1 MEGAQWMMDQHVVIR
16 EDKINSHGGNQ
27 RAGSQPVSE
36 RSHSAVAFPQ
46 GSWREKQR
54 RKSENVFS
62 ELFSEQFTEQQW
74 GVTLWPVFFWYVFV
88 CVGLSAHAR
97 TQAHARPT
105 LCCEGLH
112 FNHVPSSVGD
122 SLLLQITIDWWL
134 ACNPGNVDWE
144 EGEVQKLGLENEMI
158 LVQFL
163 VFVQACL
170 TCRFLLHVIKGNLFW
185 VVLRSQVF

>member
-54 RKSENVFS
+54 RKSENVFG

-74 GVTLWPVFFWYVFV
+74 GVTL
-88 CVGLSAHAR
+88 
-97 TQAHARPT
+97 
-105 LCCEGLH
+105 
-112 FNHVPSSVGD
+112 
-122 SLLLQITIDWWL
+122 
-134 ACNPGNVDWE
+134 
-144 EGEVQKLGLENEMI
+144 
-158 LVQFL
+158 
-163 VFVQACL
+163 
-170 TCRFLLHVIKGNLFW
+170 
-185 VVLRSQVF
+185 